1 MSHPRTARIAVW
13 PPATL
18 LLIAFCLL
26 LAFAPGL
33 AAQTAPATAAPAAS
47 SPQPPSVFPK
57 MPTPI
62 TNRNGVFVFRTSV
75 NEVVLNVTVVDHKLR
90 LVNTLTQPDFAVY
103 EDGVQQKISSFRH
116 EDVPVSLG
124 ILIDNSGSMY
134 DKRDAVNQA
143 ALDLVRA
150 SNPQDETFI
159 VNFADDSYLD
169 QDLTSNVY
177 LLQKGLSHIDAKGGT
192 ALYDAIVASAD
203 HLAQKAKWR
212 KQVLLIITDGEDN
225 SSSSTLQQAVRK
237 VQSLQGPIIYSI
249 GLLFGGGESKTARH
263 ALQTLSNDTG
273 GLAYFPKSLAQVDR
287 IAEQVAEDIR
297 NQYTIGYHPTRPESE
312 GGYRS
317 VRVTAK
323 AAGMGKLTART
334 RPGYFPGGVASKP
347 ASGLVPSAPN
357 GAPQP

>member
-1 MSHPRTARIAVW
+1 MSRSHTLRRTAW
-13 PPATL
+13 ATAIL
-18 LLIAFCLL
+18 PWMAFCLL
-26 LAFAPGL
+26 LAAPL
-33 AAQTAPATAAPAAS
+33 RAAAQTAPAPASAA
-47 SPQPPSVFPK
+47 PQPPSAHPK
-57 MPTPI
+57 IPTPI
-62 TNRNGVFVFRTSV
+62 TVRGGTFVFRTTV
-75 NEVVLNVTVVDHKLR
+75 NEVVLNVTVVDHKQR
-90 LVNTLTQPDFAVY
+90 LVTTLTEPDFSVY

-159 VNFADDSYLD
+159 VNFADDAYLD

-192 ALYDAIVASAD
+192 ALYDAIVAAAD

-312 GGYRS
+312 TGYRS
-317 VRVTAK
+317 VRVTAQAK
-323 AAGMGKLTART
+323 GMGKLTART
-334 RPGYFPGGVASKP
+334 RPGYFSNGSTDAS
-347 ASGLVPSAPN
+347 ATGLVNSTQT
-357 GAPQP
+357 GTGQ